1 MANPEPRANAELLGH
16 EAAEHVW
23 SEARA
28 NGRLHHAWLIT
39 GTQGIGKATL
49 AYRLARG
56 MLAGRAPGQSLA
68 VDPADPVFRRIAAG
82 THAGLMTVERG
93 ADEKTKRMRRE
104 IVVDE
109 VRGVTQFLRRTAGE
123 GGWRVVIVDGA
134 EDMNPNAANALLK
147 LLEEPPTGALL
158 LLVCHAPGL
167 LPATIRSR
175 CRRLRLSPLGLAQ
188 VKTLLARYLPELA
201 PEARAQMAALGEG
214 SIGRALALA
223 EGDGPAMAA
232 QVARVVAAIP
242 EGLAALEVADAVA
255 REEATFSLFMDL
267 LRQSVSNAVRQGARG
282 TPDSHQARLL
292 SLRSL
297 ESWGAVW
304 QALTDIQSETERFA
318 LDRRQAVLAGLS
330 LMAGT

>member
-1 MANPEPRANAELLGH
+1 MTHPEPRENPDLLGH
-16 EAAEHVW
+16 EAAERIW
-23 SEARA
+23 DRARA
-28 NGRLHHAWLIT
+28 SGRLHHAWLIT

-56 MLAGRAPGQSLA
+56 LLAGRAPGESLA

-82 THAGLMTVERG
+82 THAGLMTVERSP
-93 ADEKTKRMRRE
+93 DEKTKRMRRD

-109 VRGVTQFLRRTAGE
+109 VREVTQFLRRTAGE
-123 GGWRVVIVDGA
+123 GGWRVVVVDGA

-175 CRRLRLSPLGLAQ
+175 CRRLRLSPLSRAE
-188 VKTLLARYLPELA
+188 VETLLTRYLPEL
-201 PEARAQMAALGEG
+201 PPDER
-214 SIGRALALA
+214 
-223 EGDGPAMAA
+223 A
-232 QVARVVAAIP
+232 QVARVLATIP
-242 EGLAALEVADAVA
+242 KGLAALEVADAVA
-255 REEATFSLFMDL
+255 RDEAGFSLFMDL
-267 LRQSVSNAVRQGARG
+267 LRQAIGSAVRQGARG
-282 TPDSHQARLL
+282 APDSHQAGLL
-292 SLRSL
+292 QLRSI
-297 ESWGAVW
+297 EAWGGVW
-304 QALTDIQSETERFA
+304 QALTQIQDETERFA